1 MFQKKILFF
10 LKILSVLLMCG
21 CLPLL
26 SAQPASLEKSHTEL
40 YKRVYETRNAG
51 FYPGVVKYAETFLES
66 FPRSVLTPE
75 VQVYTGEALYYLCQ
89 PENAAVQLIAG
100 FSGLSEQSRKDC
112 LLKGTAVYWLGRIS
126 WDTGNYAAAADYFA
140 DAGSY
145 LRRAE
150 ADAVDAD
157 TRGLYLDALL
167 YGARSC
173 LKAGFPGQSIP
184 VLEYLWSV
192 PLSAENRDLVTQLL
206 FESYTASGNA
216 DRCITAF
223 SVLEGSHAAVAS
235 AVYDVA
241 ALYTAAAYKQQG
253 LYAEAYRLYSRLVV
267 EGGAQF
273 AVQALQAAWN
283 LAEYVAGA
291 DRAELLEQASAR
303 LQEYPL
309 LLAEFRTRQG
319 IDFFTAGQRTVAAEN
334 FRLSQGLLSNIS
346 TGADMSDLY
355 EQLSRT
361 NSQYLAEIFF
371 LDNGSTGEAAASAY
385 NLLRNGIPET
395 EIPAEDLETQ
405 LLRYAVIAQL
415 PLNGEHWILQR
426 YESFFNR
433 TGTVGTDPSD
443 RAVPSGTATNPG
455 GTGIISGNT
464 AEAAYWYS
472 MIGMRVGDYTGV
484 VDLLQFNVFNGQP
497 SLLPEQLFCAAATLY
512 ANALFLSGQQDMAL
526 EYFNRF
532 AGDGVLTDAGILN
545 YAKALLLTGDM
556 ESALTAASSVTGI
569 EASYLEMLAAA
580 GTGDWNRVEK
590 LAEICQSQKDF
601 AFLSYV
607 RYYSGIARYR
617 LENYAEAY
625 TLLYE
630 FAADMPAHPY
640 TRSALK
646 TAASCAL
653 QLYQQQPDSET
664 VWLDNAVQIAGTLV
678 RTAPNSREQENS
690 VMLAAGIFSD
700 AALYD
705 RGIELL
711 EPYCRRQD
719 QFGLQ
724 CRLQLADLYVKKHQ
738 LENADSYYEQICRLF
753 SDDPAAETAAFRR
766 GEIFY
771 VSGQYESAA
780 QRFNEYRKM
789 YPAGM
794 YADAALYFNGDSLSR
809 LGRTDEA
816 VLQFSLLVTYHTD
829 STFMYGALSALLQLY
844 RDNGEYATAL
854 ETARCLMELYPEQ
867 AVSDGVPGKTQE
879 LTQLAA
885 GTGEAVVA
893 ALAGYKKAG
902 GSSTATG
909 RVLGVELAM
918 LYAASPVYAEEGVAL
933 VQELLAAVT
942 PVQESERKTAADI
955 NRLSAEFNR
964 NAGSFTEAGRQ
975 FLKAAELYAAFD
987 TDQAASALYRAAESF
1002 DADGKTADARD
1013 IAVQME
1019 LQYPD
1024 SAWTVAAAEFK

>member
-51 FYPGVVKYAETFLES
+51 FYPGVVKYAGEFLDS

-75 VQVYTGEALYYLCQ
+75 VQVYAGEALYHLCQ
-89 PENAAVQLIAG
+89 PENAAVQLTAG

-112 LLKGTAVYWLGRIS
+112 VLKGTAVYWLGRIS
-126 WDTGNYAAAADYFA
+126 WDTGDYAAAADYFA
-140 DAGSY
+140 DSGSY
-145 LRRAE
+145 LRLAG

-167 YGARSC
+167 YGARAC
-173 LKAGFPGQSIP
+173 LKAEFPGQSVP

-192 PLSAENRDLVTQLL
+192 PLSAGNRDIVTQLL

-223 SVLEGSHAAVAS
+223 SVLDGSRAAVSS

-241 ALYTAAAYKQQG
+241 ALYTAAAYKQQE

-267 EGGAQF
+267 EGGAQS

-346 TGADMSDLY
+346 TGADISDLY

-361 NSQYLAEIFF
+361 NSQYLAEILF

-385 NLLRNGIPET
+385 NLLRAGIPET

-433 TGTVGTDPSD
+433 TGTAGAGP
-443 RAVPSGTATNPG
+443 AGKAAPSGAVAKPD

-472 MIGMRVGDYTGV
+472 MIGMRAGDYAGV
-484 VDLLQFNVFNGQP
+484 VNLLQSNVFNGQQ

-512 ANALFLSGQQDMAL
+512 AGALFLSGQQDMAL

-545 YAKALLLTGDM
+545 YAKALLLAGDM
-556 ESALTAASSVTGI
+556 ESALSAASSVTGI
-569 EASYLEMLAAA
+569 EASYIEMLAAA

-590 LAEICQSQKDF
+590 LAENCLGQKDF
-601 AFLSYV
+601 AFLPYV
-607 RYYSGIARYR
+607 RYYSGIAWYR
-617 LENYAEAY
+617 LENYAGAY
-625 TLLYE
+625 ALLHE

-653 QLYQQQPDSET
+653 QLYQQQPESGT
-664 VWLDNAVQIAGTLV
+664 VWLDNAVQIAGILV

-738 LENADSYYEQICRLF
+738 LENADSYYEQICRLCP
-753 SDDPAAETAAFRR
+753 DDPAAETAAFRR

-771 VSGQYESAA
+771 ASGQYESAA
-780 QRFNEYRKM
+780 QRFSEYRKM

-816 VLQFSLLVTYHTD
+816 ILQFSLLVTYHTD

-854 ETARCLMELYPEQ
+854 ETALRLMELYPEQ

-909 RVLGVELAM
+909 RALGVELAM

-1024 SAWTVAAAEFK
+1024 SAWTAAAAEFK

>member
-1 MFQKKILFF
+1 MFQKKSLFF
-10 LKILSVLLMCG
+10 LRILSVLLMCG
-21 CLPLL
+21 CSPLL
-26 SAQPASLEKSHTEL
+26 SAQPASSEEFHTEL

-51 FYPGVVKYAETFLES
+51 FYPGVVKYAEEFLES

-75 VQVYTGEALYYLCQ
+75 VQVYTGESLYYLCQ

-140 DAGSY
+140 DSGSY
-145 LRRAE
+145 LRLAG

-167 YGARSC
+167 YGARAC
-173 LKAGFPGQSIP
+173 LKAEFPGQSVP

-223 SVLEGSHAAVAS
+223 SVLDGSRAAVSS

-241 ALYTAAAYKQQG
+241 ALYTAAAYKQQE

-267 EGGAQF
+267 EGGAQS

-291 DRAELLEQASAR
+291 DRRELLEQASAR

-319 IDFFTAGQRTVAAEN
+319 IDFFNADQRTAAAEN
-334 FRLSQGLLSNIS
+334 FRLSQELLSNIN
-346 TGADMSDLY
+346 TGAEISDLY
-355 EQLSRT
+355 GQLSRT
-361 NSQYLAEIFF
+361 NNQYLAEILF

-385 NLLRNGIPET
+385 NLLRAGIPET
-395 EIPAEDLETQ
+395 EIPAGELETQ
-405 LLRYAVIAQL
+405 LLRYAAIAQL
-415 PLNGEHWILQR
+415 PLTGEHWIMQR

-433 TGTVGTDPSD
+433 TGTAGAGP
-443 RAVPSGTATNPG
+443 AGKAAPSGAVAKPD

-472 MIGMRVGDYTGV
+472 MIGMRAGDYAGV
-484 VDLLQFNVFNGQP
+484 VNLLQSNVFNGQQ

-512 ANALFLSGQQDMAL
+512 AGALFLSGQQDTAL

-532 AGDGVLTDAGILN
+532 AGDGVLTETGILN
-545 YAKALLLTGDM
+545 YAKALLLAGDM
-556 ESALTAASSVTGI
+556 ESALSAASSVTGI
-569 EASYLEMLAAA
+569 EASYIEMLAAA

-590 LAEICQSQKDF
+590 LAENCLGQKDF
-601 AFLSYV
+601 AFLPYV

-617 LENYAEAY
+617 LENYAGAY
-625 TLLYE
+625 ALLHE
-630 FAADMPAHPY
+630 FAAEMPAHPY

-653 QLYQQQPDSET
+653 QLYQQQPESGT

-844 RDNGEYATAL
+844 RDSGEYTAAL
-854 ETARCLMELYPEQ
+854 ETARRLMELYPEQ

-918 LYAASPVYAEEGVAL
+918 LYAASPAYIEEGVAL

-1024 SAWTVAAAEFK
+1024 SAWTAAAAEFK

>member
-51 FYPGVVKYAETFLES
+51 FYPGVVKYAGEFLDS

-75 VQVYTGEALYYLCQ
+75 VQVYAGEALYHLCQ
-89 PENAAVQLIAG
+89 PENAAVQLTAG

-112 LLKGTAVYWLGRIS
+112 VLKGTAVYWLGRIS
-126 WDTGNYAAAADYFA
+126 WDTGDYAAAADYFA
-140 DAGSY
+140 DSGSY
-145 LRRAE
+145 LRLAG

-167 YGARSC
+167 YGARAC
-173 LKAGFPGQSIP
+173 LKAEFPGQSVP

-192 PLSAENRDLVTQLL
+192 PLSAGNRDIVTQLL

-223 SVLEGSHAAVAS
+223 SVLDGSRAAVSS

-241 ALYTAAAYKQQG
+241 ALYTAAAYKQQE

-267 EGGAQF
+267 EGGAQS

-346 TGADMSDLY
+346 TGADISDLY

-361 NSQYLAEIFF
+361 NSQYLAEILF

-385 NLLRNGIPET
+385 NLLRAGIPET
-395 EIPAEDLETQ
+395 EVPAGELETQ
-405 LLRYAVIAQL
+405 LLRYAAIAQL
-415 PLNGEHWILQR
+415 PLTGEHWIMQR

-433 TGTVGTDPSD
+433 TGTAGAGP
-443 RAVPSGTATNPG
+443 AGKAAPSGAVAKPD

-472 MIGMRVGDYTGV
+472 IIGMRAGDYAGV
-484 VDLLQFNVFNGQP
+484 VNLLQSNVFNGQQ

-512 ANALFLSGQQDMAL
+512 AGALFLSGQQDTAL

-532 AGDGVLTDAGILN
+532 AGDGVLTETGILN
-545 YAKALLLTGDM
+545 YAKALLLAGDM
-556 ESALTAASSVTGI
+556 ESALSAASSVTGI
-569 EASYLEMLAAA
+569 EASYIEMLAAA

-590 LAEICQSQKDF
+590 LAENCLGQKDF
-601 AFLSYV
+601 AFLPYV

-617 LENYAEAY
+617 LENYAGAY
-625 TLLYE
+625 ALLHE
-630 FAADMPAHPY
+630 FAAEMPAHPY

-653 QLYQQQPDSET
+653 QLYQQQPESGT

-724 CRLQLADLYVKKHQ
+724 CRLQMADLYVKKSRF
-738 LENADSYYEQICRLF
+738 EDADAYYEQICRLF
-753 SDDPAAETAAFRR
+753 PDDPAAEMAAFRR

-771 VSGQYESAA
+771 ASGQYESAA
-780 QRFNEYRKM
+780 QRFSEYRKM

-794 YADAALYFNGDSLSR
+794 YSDAALYFNGDSLSR

-844 RDNGEYATAL
+844 RDSGEYTAAL
-854 ETARCLMELYPEQ
+854 ETARRLMELYPEQ
-867 AVSDGVPGKTQE
+867 SVSDGVPGEMQE

-885 GTGEAVVA
+885 GTGEAVVTA
-893 ALAGYKKAG
+893 FAGYKKAG
-902 GSSTATG
+902 GSSTAAG

-1024 SAWTVAAAEFK
+1024 SAWTAAAAEFK